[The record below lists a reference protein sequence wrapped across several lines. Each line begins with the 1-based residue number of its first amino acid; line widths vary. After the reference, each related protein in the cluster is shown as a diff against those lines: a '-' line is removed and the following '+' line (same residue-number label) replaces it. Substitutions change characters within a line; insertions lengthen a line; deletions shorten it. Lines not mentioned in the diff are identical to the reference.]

1 MSVRRTVL
9 ALAAGVLVVVGMTAC
24 DPNTKVVARG
34 GTGQITVETAPNAL
48 VGLYDRD
55 GKLVPT
61 LELPAVG
68 DPIPRDF
75 RRTDANG
82 YLVMRYVKTGTGYTV
97 RRVDSTATKPS
108 DPVTVGILSS
118 KPSSSFY
125 KSQKLVNGFQYL
137 KTRDGTLL
145 SAMVRLPGP
154 ADKGPYPTVVE
165 YSGYDPSNPAGSG
178 TAPSTQIANAL
189 GYATVGVNI
198 RGTACSGGSFQL
210 WETPQFTDGY
220 DVVETVAAQPWAKN
234 HKVGLVGLSYPGN
247 AALYAAATQP
257 PSLAAIAVGG
267 TYDDGFRQ
275 LLRPSGILNTG
286 FAKEWIKG
294 RYDEAKP
301 SGQEWVKKRIAEGD
315 AICKFN
321 QKMRSQTIDL
331 TQRIDTDPYYPTTLG
346 LGDSFAPATYASRI
360 KVPVLLISAW
370 QDEQVNG
377 HVASMIPNFTGTSK
391 KRFILVNGGHAEMFA
406 VPGIIQRWDEF
417 LDLYVKRETPNGASV
432 KGLAPYVGQ
441 QVIGSTGQ
449 LTTLKFPGDRFT
461 GKSYTQALAAYEA
474 EPKVRVLFENGAG
487 QGVEPGLPQEAYAK
501 DFTSYPVAGTTP
513 QRWYFGADG
522 TLSASAPT
530 AADDDASAIDSY
542 VSDPSARPRTS
553 TTGGGDWAQYPPYRW
568 ADAVDGKSLT
578 YLSPALTE
586 NTTMVG
592 SGSVDL
598 WLRSSAPDT
607 DLQVTLTEVRP
618 DGKEVL
624 VQSGWMR
631 TSVRKLGSKSTELQP
646 LPTMLERDAA
656 PLPSGEFSSVRVE
669 IYPFAHAFRTGSKIR
684 LIVSAPGGDRIAW
697 AFDSQ
702 LSGTPTNE
710 IARTASHPSSVVF
723 PVVPGLSVPTGLP
736 ACPGLRGQP
745 CRDYHAP
752 VTASDADAGS
762 AVAPSTVPSTS
773 APATS
778 STTSSTTSPPASST
792 VPSTSA
798 PEVVAP
804 AGTEPLFG

>member
-1 MSVRRTVL
+1 MQGMKMRRL
-9 ALAAGVLVVVGMTAC
+9 ALAAMVAALVAVGVTAC
-24 DPNTKVVARG
+24 EPANKVVARG

-48 VGLYDRD
+48 VALYNKD
-55 GKLVPT
+55 GDLVPT
-61 LELPAVG
+61 LELPEASG
-68 DPIPRDF
+68 DPVPADF
-75 RRTDANG
+75 RRTDENG
-82 YLVMRYVKTGTGYTV
+82 YLVMRYVPTGSGYTV
-97 RRVDSTATKPS
+97 RRVDSAKTEPS
-108 DPVTVGILSS
+108 DPVSVGRLLS
-118 KPSSSFY
+118 KPSSAFY
-125 KSQKLVNGFQYL
+125 KGQKLVNGFQYL

-210 WETPQFTDGY
+210 WEDAQATDGY
-220 DVVETVAAQPWAKN
+220 DVVEAVAAQPWVKN

-301 SGQEWVKKRIAEGD
+301 GGQAWVKQRIDQGD
-315 AICKFN
+315 AICAFN
-321 QKMRSQTIDL
+321 QKMRSQTVDL
-331 TQRIDTDPYYPTTLG
+331 TSRIDTDPYYPTVLG
-346 LGDSFAPATYASRI
+346 LGDSFAPATFVNRI

-377 HVASMIPNFTGTSK
+377 HVASMIPNFTGTTK

-406 VPGIIQRWDEF
+406 VPDILQRWDEF
-417 LDLYVKRETPNGASV
+417 LDLYVKRETPNGSSV
-432 KGLAPYVGQ
+432 KAIAPYIGQ
-441 QVIGSTGQ
+441 QVIGSEDQ
-449 LTTLKFPGDRFT
+449 LTTLPFPADRFT
-461 GKSYTQALAAYEA
+461 GKSYSQALAAYEA
-474 EPKVRVLFENGAG
+474 EPKIRILFENGAG
-487 QGVEPGLPQEAYAK
+487 TDGVEPGLPHAAYAK
-501 DFTSYPVAGTTP
+501 DVRSYPMAGVTA

-522 TLSASAPT
+522 TLTPTAPT
-530 AADDDASAIDSY
+530 AADDDAAAIDSY
-542 VSDPSARPRTS
+542 LSDPSARPRTS
-553 TTGGGDWAQYPPYRW
+553 TTGGGDWAQYPPYQW

-578 YLSPALTE
+578 YLSPALSQ
-586 NTTMVG
+586 NTTMIG

-618 DGKEVL
+618 DGKEYL

-631 TSVRKLGSKSTELQP
+631 TSVRKLGPKSTALQP
-646 LPTMLERDAA
+646 LPTMLESDAA
-656 PLPSGEFSSVRVE
+656 PLPAGEFSSVRVE
-669 IYPFAHAFRTGSKIR
+669 IYPFAHAFRAGSKIR

-697 AFDSQ
+697 AFDQ
-702 LSGTPTNE
+702 LLPGNPTNE
-710 IARTASHPSSVVF
+710 IARTASHPSSVAL
-723 PVVPGLSVPTGLP
+723 PVVPGLTIPTDYP

-745 CRDYHAP
+745 CRPYHAP
-752 VTASDADAGS
+752 AGSGGSGTTTTSTTSTTSTTAPASDAPS
-762 AVAPSTVPSTS
+762 PEPST
-773 APATS
+773 
-778 STTSSTTSPPASST
+778 TT
-792 VPSTSA
+792 
-798 PEVVAP
+798 
-804 AGTEPLFG
+804 TEPALSFG